1 MQITVINHLTLD
13 GVMQAPG
20 DANEDTRGGFAHGG
34 WAAPRNAPEMF
45 AAIGE
50 RMAKPN
56 CGLLLGHFSY
66 DGMLSA
72 WNARG
77 GPFKEAL
84 NQMHKYVA
92 SASATTKLPWPNS
105 TLLHGDVPAAVADL
119 RKQEGQLVIM
129 GSGQLIR
136 SLMPHGLIDEYLLM
150 IHPIVMGTGRK
161 LFDQGVAATD
171 LKLVSSVATA
181 TGVIIGTFEPAA

>member
-1 MQITVINHLTLD
+1 MRLTVINHLTLD

-20 DANEDTRGGFAHGG
+20 DAQEDTRGGFSHGG
-34 WAAPRNAPEMF
+34 WASSRNAPEMF

-66 DGMLSA
+66 DAMLGA

-77 GPFKEAL
+77 GPFKDAL

-92 SASATTKLPWPNS
+92 SASANTKLPWPNS
-105 TLLHGDVPAAVADL
+105 TLLHGDIPAAVADL
-119 RKQEGQLVIM
+119 KKQEG
-129 GSGQLIR
+129 
-136 SLMPHGLIDEYLLM
+136 
-150 IHPIVMGTGRK
+150 
-161 LFDQGVAATD
+161 
-171 LKLVSSVATA
+171 
-181 TGVIIGTFEPAA
+181 